1 MLSVVTAGCYG
12 ATRTCPRRSAFWD
25 PARDLVLVSLV
36 QLERRIMR
44 QGVLPALGSRETS
57 EPSHSEDG
65 PVPVSVSPRPRRGT

>member
-1 MLSVVTAGCYG
+1 MLSVVTAHMQRGNTHMPAAVSILG
-12 ATRTCPRRSAFWD
+12 PGPGPCPGVPRSA
-25 PARDLVLVSLV
+25 
-36 QLERRIMR
+36 QRRIMR